1 MPSGSAEP
9 VPSADNSAP
18 TVDVY
23 GPPASATGG
32 WFDGGGSVGDG
43 GGSAVRRR
51 VVGVGA
57 VDVPCSAPFSL
68 ARSAPGIAPEQPP
81 DATGLPGISR

>member
-9 VPSADNSAP
+9 VPSADISAP

-32 WFDGGGSVGDG
+32 WFDGGGVGGDG
-43 GGSAVRRR
+43 GGS
-51 VVGVGA
+51 VGVGGA
-57 VDVPCSAPFSL
+57 VDVPCSASFSL